1 MKFEQFQLERN
12 QSIWEN
18 KVDYNLSESGV
29 HPGTMRSLFSAK
41 FIEEIENT
49 EITYG
54 FTEGS
59 PELRQS
65 IASIYP
71 GATLDNIQAFNG
83 SAEANMVAI
92 LTLMSE
98 GDEMVYM
105 VPNYLQIYGFARG
118 LGVEVKT
125 CPLYESLNW
134 QPDLDELKKLVSG
147 NTKMICVCNPNNP
160 TGSVLPQETVFAIS
174 EIAKSVGAW
183 ILSDEVYRGAELN
196 GEECTSFWET
206 GYEKIIVNCGLS
218 KAYGLPGLR
227 IGWSLSN
234 KQYIQDCWATH
245 DYTSISI
252 GRLSDLIA
260 SHVLHPDRRMDTLE
274 KIRSALSKNLD
285 LFQQWIDIFKDK
297 FSFIP
302 PQAGAMAFT
311 GYNWDINSSQLVEKL
326 RNEASVM
333 LVAGDWYGMDKYLR
347 FGYGAK
353 ESDLEAALDR
363 ITPILKAL

>member
-29 HPGTMRSLFSAK
+29 HPESLQSLFSPE
-41 FIEEIENT
+41 FIDIIENT
-49 EITYG
+49 ELTYG

-59 PELRQS
+59 PELRKS
-65 IASIYP
+65 IASIYS
-71 GATLDNIQAFNG
+71 GATPENVQAFNG

-92 LTLMSE
+92 MTLLSKD
-98 GDEMVYM
+98 DEMVYL

-118 LGVEVKT
+118 LGVDVKT
-125 CPLYESLNW
+125 FKLHESLNW
-134 QPDLDELKKLVSG
+134 QPDLDELRSLVTDK
-147 NTKMICVCNPNNP
+147 TKMICICNPNNP
-160 TGSVLPQETVFAIS
+160 TGSVMSRETVMAIGK
-174 EIAKSVGAW
+174 IAESVGAW

-196 GEECTSFWET
+196 GKECTSIWET
-206 GYEKIIVNCGLS
+206 GYEKVIVNCGLS

-227 IGWSLSN
+227 IGWSVSN
-234 KQYIQDCWATH
+234 SQYIQDCWAMH
-245 DYTSISI
+245 DYTSIAI

-260 SHVLHPDRRMDTLE
+260 ARVLHPDRRMETLN
-274 KIRSALSKNLD
+274 KTRAALTENLG
-285 LFQQWIDIFKDK
+285 LFQQWINSFEGK

-311 GYNWDINSSQLVEKL
+311 GYSWDINSSKLVEKV
-326 RNEASVM
+326 RDEASVM
-333 LVAGDWYGMDKYLR
+333 LVAGDWYGMDHYLR

-353 ESDLEAALDR
+353 RKDLEAALDR
-363 ITPILKAL
+363 ITPIINAL

>member
-1 MKFEQFQLERN
+1 MKFETFQLERQ

-29 HPGTMRSLFSAK
+29 HPGTLQSLFTSE
-41 FIEEIENT
+41 FIETIENT
-49 EITYG
+49 ELTYG

-65 IASIYP
+65 IASIYT
-71 GATLDNIQAFNG
+71 GATPENIQAFNG

-92 LTLMSE
+92 MSLLE
-98 GDEMVYM
+98 SGDEMVYM

-118 LGVEVKT
+118 LGVDVKT
-125 CPLYESLNW
+125 FTLHESLNW
-134 QPDLDELKKLVSG
+134 QPDLDELQSLVTDK
-147 NTKMICVCNPNNP
+147 TKMICICNPNNP
-160 TGSVLPQETVFAIS
+160 TGSVLPKETIMAIS
-174 EIAKSVGAW
+174 EIAASADAW

-196 GEECTSFWET
+196 GEECTSIWET
-206 GYEKIIVNCGLS
+206 GNEKVVVNCGLS

-227 IGWSLSN
+227 IGWSVSN
-234 KQYIQDCWATH
+234 EKYIQESWATH
-245 DYTSISI
+245 DYTSIAI
-252 GRLSDLIA
+252 CRLSDIIA
-260 SHVLHPDRRMDTLE
+260 AHVLHPNRRMDTLNNT
-274 KIRSALSKNLD
+274 RSALTENLN
-285 LFQQWIDIFKDK
+285 LFQKWVDSFGGK

-311 GYNWDINSSQLVEKL
+311 GYDWEINSSKLVEKV

-333 LVAGDWYGMDKYLR
+333 LVAGDWYGMDHYLR

-353 ESDLEAALDR
+353 RTDLEAALER
-363 ITPILKAL
+363 ITPIFKSL

>member
-1 MKFEQFQLERN
+1 MKFEEFQLERN

-29 HPGTMRSLFSAK
+29 HPGTLDSLFSTE
-41 FIEEIENT
+41 FIKKITTT
-49 EITYG
+49 ELTYG

-71 GATLDNIQAFNG
+71 GATPENVQAFNG

-92 LTLMSE
+92 MTLLSA

-105 VPNYLQIYGFARG
+105 VPNYLQIHGFAQG
-118 LGVEVKT
+118 LGVNVKT
-125 CPLYESLNW
+125 FTLHESLNW
-134 QPDLDELKKLVSG
+134 QPDLDELRSLVTDK
-147 NTKMICVCNPNNP
+147 TKMICVCNPNNP
-160 TGSVLPQETVFAIS
+160 TGSVLPKETIMAIG

-196 GEECTSFWET
+196 GEECTSVWET
-206 GYEKIIVNCGLS
+206 GYEKAIVNCGLS

-227 IGWSLSN
+227 LGWSVSN
-234 KQYIQDCWATH
+234 ESYIQDSWATH
-245 DYTSISI
+245 DYTSIAI

-260 SHVLHPDRRMDTLE
+260 AHVLHPDRRMDTLNQTRASLTE
-274 KIRSALSKNLD
+274 NLG
-285 LFQQWIDIFKDK
+285 LFQDWVKSFDGQ

-302 PQAGAMAFT
+302 PQAGAMAFA
-311 GYNWDINSSQLVEKL
+311 GYEWDINSSKLVEKV

-333 LVAGDWYGMDKYLR
+333 LVAGDWYGMDHYLR

-353 ESDLEAALDR
+353 RSDLEAALER
-363 ITPILKAL
+363 ITPILKLL